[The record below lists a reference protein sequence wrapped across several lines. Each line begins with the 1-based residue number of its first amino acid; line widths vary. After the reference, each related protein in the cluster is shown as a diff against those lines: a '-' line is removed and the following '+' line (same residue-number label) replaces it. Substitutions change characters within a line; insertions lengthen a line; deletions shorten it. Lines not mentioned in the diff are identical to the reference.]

1 MHMFGMCYFI
11 RYSFGDG
18 LLVPI
23 YLRMII
29 TALLS
34 GVSVLMYG
42 IYKTQIRKYV
52 MIAMLLSSAGD
63 IFMVNSASIG
73 VFSTYIGAALFI
85 AAHLIYGE
93 GFRKQIVHIG
103 GKSGNVMLYIG
114 AAVMVISAV
123 VLGVLAFTV
132 ADEKKPI
139 MFVLILFYI
148 AAIGY
153 NLCMNFSYA
162 KISGGTACI
171 LPFAILAF
179 YLTDIFIF
187 EDMLNIDHSMRKF
200 VWLIYPEAQLL
211 LILFNSSLKKAKN
224 KN

>member
-1 MHMFGMCYFI
+1 M
-11 RYSFGDG
+11 
-18 LLVPI
+18 VPV

-34 GVSVLMYG
+34 LISVLMFC
-42 IYKTQIRKYV
+42 IYKTEVRKNV
-52 MIAMLLSSAGD
+52 MLAMLLSSVGD
-63 IFMVNSASIG
+63 VFMVNSASIG
-73 VFSTYIGAALFI
+73 VFSTYIGAAIFI
-85 AAHLIYGE
+85 AAHLVYGE
-93 GFRKQIVHIG
+93 SFRKQIKSVGEKPYNIMFFIG
-103 GKSGNVMLYIG
+103 IAIMIT
-114 AAVMVISAV
+114 SAV

-153 NLCMNFSYA
+153 NVCMNFSYA
-162 KISGGTACI
+162 KIAGGTACI

-211 LILFNSSLKKAKN
+211 LILFNSGLKRKKIKIA
-224 KN
+224 

>member
-1 MHMFGMCYFI
+1 M
-11 RYSFGDG
+11 
-18 LLVPI
+18 VPV

-34 GVSVLMYG
+34 LISVLMFCV
-42 IYKTQIRKYV
+42 YKTEVRKNV
-52 MIAMLLSSAGD
+52 MLAMLLSSVGD
-63 IFMVNSASIG
+63 VFMVNSASIG
-73 VFSTYIGAALFI
+73 AFSTYIGAAVFI
-85 AAHLIYGE
+85 AAHIVYGE
-93 GFRKQIVHIG
+93 GFRKQIKAVG
-103 GKSGNVMLYIG
+103 EKPYNKMLYAG
-114 AAVMVISAV
+114 VVVMVVSAV

-153 NLCMNFSYA
+153 NVCMNFSYA
-162 KISGGTACI
+162 KVAGGTACI

-187 EDMLNIDHSMRKF
+187 EDMLNIDHSMRRF

-211 LILFNSSLKKAKN
+211 LILFNSSLKHTTDKKQ
-224 KN
+224 